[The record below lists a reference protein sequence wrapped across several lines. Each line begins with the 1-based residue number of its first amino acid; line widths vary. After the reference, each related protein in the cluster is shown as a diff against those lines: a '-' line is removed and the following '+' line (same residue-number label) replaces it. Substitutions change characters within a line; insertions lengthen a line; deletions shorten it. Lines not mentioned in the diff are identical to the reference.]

1 MYADYMNE
9 ENNFEYELEEK
20 DLEKK
25 LLLDVKYE
33 NDEDIGSER
42 YQQINNKENDI
53 YFSVC
58 NLYDCPEDAIIG
70 RDLFD
75 VNDYIRALNKGIELA
90 KKGYTSVE
98 GKYIKIEEDE

>member
-25 LLLDVKYE
+25 LLLDVKYR

-42 YQQINNKENDI
+42 YQEINNKENNI
-53 YFSVC
+53 CFRVC

-75 VNDYIRALNKGIELA
+75 VNDYIEALNKGIELA

-98 GKYIKIEEDE
+98 IGTYEEEK

>member
-25 LLLDVKYE
+25 LLLDVEYE
-33 NDEDIGSER
+33 EDYYGYER
-42 YQQINNKENDI
+42 SQTINNKENDI
-53 YFSVC
+53 YFCVY
-58 NLYDCPEDAIIG
+58 NLNECPEDAIIG
-70 RDLFD
+70 RNLFTAD
-75 VNDYIRALNKGIELA
+75 NYIKALNEGIELA

-98 GKYIKIEEDE
+98 IGTYEEEE